1 LNWLDIAIVVAIV
14 AFTVTGYSA
23 GLIREVV
30 TLLGIVAG
38 IIIAGLLYE
47 NLATEFGGGD
57 DDAGLALAFFVLF
70 GSVYLIAQICAYL
83 IKKLASLIM
92 LGWINKVGGAFF
104 GFLKGVIVVEIILLV
119 FSAYPAFGMDAAV
132 EGSAIA
138 PLFVEDIDFLLVL
151 LPSDFD
157 DRVSEFLR

>member
-30 TLLGIVAG
+30 TLAGIIAG

-57 DDAGLALAFFVLF
+57 DDVGLAVSFMVLF
-70 GSVYLIAQICAYL
+70 GSVYLIAQLCAY
-83 IKKLASLIM
+83 IMKKAVSLIM
-92 LGWINKVGGAFF
+92 LGSINKVGGAFF
-104 GFLKGVIVVEIILLV
+104 GFLKGVIIVEIVLLV
-119 FSAYPAFGMDAAV
+119 FAAYPGLGLDGAV

-157 DRVSEFLR
+157 DRIEAFLQ